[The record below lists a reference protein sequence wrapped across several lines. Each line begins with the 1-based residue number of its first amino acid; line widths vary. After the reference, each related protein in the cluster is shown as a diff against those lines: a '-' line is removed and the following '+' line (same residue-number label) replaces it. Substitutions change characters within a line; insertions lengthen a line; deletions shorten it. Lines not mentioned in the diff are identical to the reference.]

1 MKRETT
7 HSSIYGVDR
16 NDKGVQWSKRLQAL
30 SLWKRLQSK
39 CTSYLLTNEKSKYH
53 ITYVNFPQPS
63 LRLVNNYDYRA
74 CCVQVGTAENKVTYL

>member
-1 MKRETT
+1 MVKKIASFVFVEKIAKQM
-7 HSSIYGVDR
+7 H
-16 NDKGVQWSKRLQAL
+16 L
-30 SLWKRLQSK
+30 
-39 CTSYLLTNEKSKYH
+39 LLTNEKSKYH